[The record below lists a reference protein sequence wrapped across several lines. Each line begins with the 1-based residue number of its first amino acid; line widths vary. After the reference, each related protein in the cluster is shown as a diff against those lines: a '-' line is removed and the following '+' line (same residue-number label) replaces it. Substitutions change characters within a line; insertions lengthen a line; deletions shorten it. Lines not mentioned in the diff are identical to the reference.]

1 MPARKFIHCFDRS
14 KIAPLRET
22 SHLSSSLK
30 ITKRDAPEK
39 PPQPPA
45 PGFTIAPK
53 VPPGRSYD
61 DSDDEDDNDGIEG
74 ESDDDFN
81 SFDSSTGTRS
91 PHTTIPSSTSMA
103 NMPAVT
109 HTTVTSSRTMSSLP
123 TSTVPGSAAVPLP
136 PVATNGAS
144 TSSGSSNPTVES
156 SKSSPNIAAIVIA
169 SLLGAASIGAI
180 LYLLLR
186 YCKPLKARISML
198 RARNGQRLSEEDG
211 TTPRRAIT
219 EMSQTDT
226 CLGAGN
232 PRGCLPN
239 APSNEATLPAPPY
252 VRSVSTNVPG
262 IFIRSP
268 QSSSRGIVQNADADN
283 PFTDEASLSRSNSDG
298 SMRSTADARLKTAG
312 AGGLPTHN
320 SDFTLA
326 DYMAARMSISARS
339 HPGGL
344 SNNPP
349 TILGSDDGGDD
360 DYNEERVKAQPSKT
374 GGQLSLPNPSHPELS
389 IPCAAQ
395 LKPISPLTPLPYFS
409 TPSPRPESGSVIT
422 SPGSQ
427 YQPRIR
433 KSITPSD
440 SVSNAPYSP
449 SPFPM
454 ELMPPTLPAG
464 MNSRWSRNSSSV
476 NGRSAGTADDTIAPP
491 GVGQVAA
498 SPLRRVSSSSPR
510 TSVAESNG
518 EVLPTPVPHVAS
530 RRPSSSAPSS
540 RSSRSSR

>member
-1 MPARKFIHCFDRS
+1 MPASKFVHRFDRS

-22 SHLSSSLK
+22 SHLCSRLK

-45 PGFTIAPK
+45 PGFTVAPK
-53 VPPGRSYD
+53 VPPGRSHD
-61 DSDDEDDNDGIEG
+61 DSEDEDDNDAIDG

-81 SFDSSTGTRS
+81 PFDSSTGTRPTS
-91 PHTTIPSSTSMA
+91 ITISSSTSMA
-103 NMPAVT
+103 NIPVIT
-109 HTTVTSSRTMSSLP
+109 HTTMTSSRTTTYLP
-123 TSTVPGSAAVPLP
+123 TPTVPGSAAATLP

-180 LYLLLR
+180 LYLSLR
-186 YCKPLKARISML
+186 YCKPLKARIAML
-198 RARNGQRLSEEDG
+198 RARNGERISEEDG
-211 TTPRRAIT
+211 TAPARANT
-219 EMSQTDT
+219 GMSQADT
-226 CLGAGN
+226 CLGTGAA
-232 PRGCLPN
+232 RVCLPN
-239 APSNEATLPAPPY
+239 APSNRITIPAATY
-252 VRSVSTNVPG
+252 DVRSVSNKVPG

-268 QSSSRGIVQNADADN
+268 QSSSRGIVQNAEPDN

-298 SMRSTADARLKTAG
+298 SMRSTAGARHNTAG
-312 AGGLPTHN
+312 AGAVATHS

-326 DYMAARMSISARS
+326 DYVAARMSISARS

-349 TILGSDDGGDD
+349 TLLGLDDGEDDGD
-360 DYNEERVKAQPSKT
+360 NEERTNEQPPKT
-374 GGQLSLPNPSHPELS
+374 VGQLPLSNACCPALS
-389 IPCAAQ
+389 IPSAAQ
-395 LKPISPLTPLPYFS
+395 LKPISPLTPLPFFS

-422 SPGSQ
+422 LPPGSE

-449 SPFPM
+449 PPFPM

-464 MNSRWSRNSSSV
+464 MNSRWSRNSSSI
-476 NGRSAGTADDTIAPP
+476 NGRSVGTADDTTAPP
-491 GVGQVAA
+491 GVEQAGQV
-498 SPLRRVSSSSPR
+498 
-510 TSVAESNG
+510 
-518 EVLPTPVPHVAS
+518 H
-530 RRPSSSAPSS
+530 
-540 RSSRSSR
+540 